1 MHWKVWVR
9 VFGGDGYIYAWDFGS
24 MVFMVVA
31 LIPLHIIELA
41 VVHRRTCCLQSYA
54 ALERKMLAPWRV
66 LLSRIGMRR
75 TIIKPALYK
84 QSPNLILTL
93 A

>member
-1 MHWKVWVR
+1 
-9 VFGGDGYIYAWDFGS
+9 
-24 MVFMVVA
+24 MVFTVVA

-41 VVHRRTCCLQSYA
+41 VVDRRMCCLQSYP

-66 LLSRIGMRR
+66 LLSRIGIRR
-75 TIIKPALYK
+75 TLIKHALYK
-84 QSPNLILTL
+84 QSPNLILNL